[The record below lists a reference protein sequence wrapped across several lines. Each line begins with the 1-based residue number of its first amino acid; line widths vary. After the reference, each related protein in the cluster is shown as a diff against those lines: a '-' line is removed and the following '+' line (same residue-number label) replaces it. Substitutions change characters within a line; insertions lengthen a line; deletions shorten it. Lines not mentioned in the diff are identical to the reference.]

1 MTVDPSKLSG
11 LSPAAGAGSR
21 LGLGPKALLEI
32 GGKSLLRGLV
42 DKLLRVAD
50 EVIIAVPAGREGEF
64 SAAYPDCRC
73 IPGGA
78 SRQDSVRRLA
88 EAAAHDWTI
97 LHDAARPF
105 VSEALLR
112 NVAEAARETGCAGA
126 FLDPEVPVARLS
138 HGRAVEAISFRPTG
152 DGPFPGLL
160 LIPGDLD
167 DITLAGRLVHAG
179 VPGPGPGIFQFRMQ
193 AHKTA
198 SRTDIFLQAALL
210 FPAQPRPKVPQKN
223 NRVIL
228 IEIIRKQAGLFR
240 NLNDNM
246 PGSGQLHDGC

>member
-1 MTVDPSKLSG
+1 MPVDPSKVSG
-11 LSPAAGAGSR
+11 LMPAAGAGSR

-64 SAAYPDCRC
+64 AAAYPDCRC

-88 EAAAHDWTI
+88 EASTHGWTI

-105 VSEALLR
+105 ASEALLR
-112 NVAEAARETGCAGA
+112 NVADAARQSGCAGA

-138 HGRAVEAISFRPTG
+138 EGLAVEA
-152 DGPFPGLL
+152 
-160 LIPGDLD
+160 
-167 DITLAGRLVHAG
+167 LARGQA
-179 VPGPGPGIFQFRMQ
+179 GIFQAPQAFAREILLDLVRRADAHAWQEQSTMQ
-193 AHKTA
+193 LALRAGITVRAVAGEKTNIKL
-198 SRTDIFLQAALL
+198 TT
-210 FPAQPRPKVPQKN
+210 
-223 NRVIL
+223 
-228 IEIIRKQAGLFR
+228 IEDWNMARHLAGL
-240 NLNDNM
+240 
-246 PGSGQLHDGC
+246 SQ